1 MDDIYKNTEKYNPNN
16 NRKLLIA
23 FHEMI
28 ADRLSNKKLNPIITE
43 IFIRGGKLNTS
54 LVFSTQSYFTI
65 PENIR
70 LNSTQYFVTEIQ
82 NKRQLQ
88 KIAFNHSLDS
98 DIQDFLHYHQ
108 NYHRVKLINMNF
120 LQVKKHYHLIKVE

>member
-70 LNSTQYFVTEIQ
+70 LNSTQYFITEIQ
-82 NKRQLQ
+82 NKRELQ
-88 KIAFNHSLDS
+88 KIAFNHSLDI

-108 NYHRVKLINMNF
+108 NYHQVKLINMNF

>member
-54 LVFSTQSYFTI
+54 LVFST
-65 PENIR
+65 
-70 LNSTQYFVTEIQ
+70 
-82 NKRQLQ
+82 
-88 KIAFNHSLDS
+88 
-98 DIQDFLHYHQ
+98 
-108 NYHRVKLINMNF
+108 
-120 LQVKKHYHLIKVE
+120 

>member
-54 LVFSTQSYFTI
+54 VFSTQSYFTI

-70 LNSTQYFVTEIQ
+70 LNSTQYFITEIQ
-82 NKRQLQ
+82 NKRELQ
-88 KIAFNHSLDS
+88 KIAFNHSLDI